1 LPFRLD
7 PSVHPSQEIRT
18 MNRFRA
24 IAGVLVAAAVVVV
37 VLALTGGSTKN
48 SSAATRPPAGATPA
62 YGTKAP
68 TSAPSRAG
76 TVIQAQTS
84 SLGRVLTD
92 GHGRTLYLFEA
103 DKPNVSKLSAAGLRI
118 WPPFAATGKPQAKSG
133 ALAAK
138 IGTIT
143 GADNKPQVTYDRH
156 PLYYYVGDAKPG
168 QTSGQALDQFGAE
181 WYVLAPSG
189 NKIDNG

>member
-1 LPFRLD
+1 M
-7 PSVHPSQEIRT
+7 S
-18 MNRFRA
+18 RFRA
-24 IAGVLVAAAVVVV
+24 IAGVIVAAAIVVV
-37 VLALTGGSTKN
+37 VLALTGGSTKKN
-48 SSAATRPPAGATPA
+48 AAAGAATRAPAGATSA
-62 YGTKAP
+62 YGA
-68 TSAPSRAG
+68 SASSPGAGRAG
-76 TVIQAQTS
+76 TIIQAHAS

-103 DKPNVSKLSAAGLRI
+103 DKPNVSKLSAAGLSI

-138 IGTIT
+138 IATIT
-143 GADNKPQVTYDRH
+143 GANGKPQVSYDRH
-156 PLYYYVGDAKPG
+156 PLYYYVGDTKPG
-168 QTSGQALDQFGAE
+168 QTSGQALNQFGAE

>member
-1 LPFRLD
+1 
-7 PSVHPSQEIRT
+7 

-24 IAGVLVAAAVVVV
+24 IAGVLVAAAIVVV
-37 VLALTGGSTKN
+37 VLALTGGSTKKTAA
-48 SSAATRPPAGATPA
+48 SAATRAPAGATSA
-62 YGTKAP
+62 YGAP
-68 TSAPSRAG
+68 ATSTGARRAG
-76 TVIQAQTS
+76 TIIKAQTS

-103 DKPNVSKLSAAGLRI
+103 DKPNVSKLSAAGLSI

>member
-1 LPFRLD
+1 
-7 PSVHPSQEIRT
+7 

-24 IAGVLVAAAVVVV
+24 IVGVIGIAAIVVV
-37 VLALTGGSTKN
+37 VLALTGGSSKKN
-48 SSAATRPPAGATPA
+48 AAARAATPAPAGATSA
-62 YGTKAP
+62 YGTPAA
-68 TSAPSRAG
+68 TAGAARAG
-76 TVIQAQTS
+76 TIIKAQTS

-103 DKPNVSKLSAAGLRI
+103 DKPNVSNLSAAGLSI
-118 WPPFAATGKPQAKSG
+118 WPPFAATGKPQARSG

-143 GADNKPQVTYDRH
+143 GANGKPQLTYDRH
-156 PLYYYVGDAKPG
+156 PLYYYVGDTKPG
-168 QTSGQALDQFGAE
+168 QTTGQALNQFGAE

>member
-1 LPFRLD
+1 
-7 PSVHPSQEIRT
+7 

-24 IAGVLVAAAVVVV
+24 IVGVIAAAAIVVVV
-37 VLALTGGSTKN
+37 VLALSGGSTKKN
-48 SSAATRPPAGATPA
+48 AAASAATRAPAGATSA
-62 YGTKAP
+62 YGAAASRTGA
-68 TSAPSRAG
+68 SRAG
-76 TVIQAQTS
+76 TIVQAHSS
-84 SLGRVLTD
+84 SLGRLLTD

-103 DKPNVSKLSAAGLRI
+103 DQPNVSKLSAAGLSI
-118 WPPFAATGKPQAKSG
+118 WPPFAATGKLQAKSG

>member
-1 LPFRLD
+1 
-7 PSVHPSQEIRT
+7 

-24 IAGVLVAAAVVVV
+24 IAGVLVAVAIVVV

-48 SSAATRPPAGATPA
+48 SSAATRPPAGATSA
-62 YGTKAP
+62 YGTKAS

-84 SLGRVLTD
+84 SLGRMLTD
-92 GHGRTLYLFEA
+92 GHGRTLYLFAA
-103 DKPNVSKLSAAGLRI
+103 DKPNVSKLSAAGLSI
-118 WPPFAATGKPQAKSG
+118 WPPFGATGKPQAKSG

-143 GADNKPQVTYDRH
+143 GANGKAQVTYDSH
-156 PLYYYVGDAKPG
+156 PLYYYVGDTKPG
-168 QTSGQALDQFGAE
+168 QTSGQALNQFGAE

>member
-1 LPFRLD
+1 
-7 PSVHPSQEIRT
+7 

-24 IAGVLVAAAVVVV
+24 IAGLIGVAAIVVV
-37 VLALTGGSTKN
+37 VLALTGGSTKKN
-48 SSAATRPPAGATPA
+48 ASASAATRAPAGATSA
-62 YGTKAP
+62 YGTTASS
-68 TSAPSRAG
+68 TGASRAG
-76 TVIQAQTS
+76 TIIQAQTS
-84 SLGRVLTD
+84 SLGRLLTD

-103 DKPNVSKLSAAGLRI
+103 DKPNVSKLSAAGLSI
-118 WPPFAATGKPQAKSG
+118 WPPFAATGKPQARSG

-143 GADNKPQVTYDRH
+143 GTNGKAQVTYDGH
-156 PLYYYVGDAKPG
+156 PLYYYVGDTKPG
-168 QTSGQALDQFGAE
+168 QTSGQALNQFGAE

>member
-1 LPFRLD
+1 
-7 PSVHPSQEIRT
+7 

-24 IAGVLVAAAVVVV
+24 IAGLIVAAAIVVV
-37 VLALTGGSTKN
+37 VLALTGGSTKK
-48 SSAATRPPAGATPA
+48 SAASAATRAPAGATSA
-62 YGTKAP
+62 YGAP
-68 TSAPSRAG
+68 ASSSGASRAG
-76 TVIQAQTS
+76 TIIKAQTS

-103 DKPNVSKLSAAGLRI
+103 DKPNVSKLSAAGLSI
-118 WPPFAATGKPQAKSG
+118 WPPFAPTGKPRAKSG

-143 GADNKPQVTYDRH
+143 GANGKAQLTYAGH
-156 PLYYYVGDAKPG
+156 PLYYYVGDTKSG
-168 QTSGQALDQFGAE
+168 QTSGQALNQFGAE

>member
-1 LPFRLD
+1 
-7 PSVHPSQEIRT
+7 

-24 IAGVLVAAAVVVV
+24 IAGVIVAAAIV
-37 VLALTGGSTKN
+37 VLVLSLTGGSNTYEN
-48 SSAATRPPAGATPA
+48 AAAGAATPAPAGATSA
-62 YGTKAP
+62 YGTPAP
-68 TSAPSRAG
+68 TTGAARAG
-76 TVIQAQTS
+76 TIVQAHTS
-84 SLGRVLTD
+84 SLGRLLTD
-92 GHGRTLYLFEA
+92 GNGRTLYLFEA
-103 DKPNVSKLSAAGLRI
+103 DRPNVSKLSAAGLSI
-118 WPPFAATGKPQAKSG
+118 WPPLAATGKPQATSG

-143 GADNKPQVTYDRH
+143 GANGKAQVTYDRH
-156 PLYYYVGDAKPG
+156 PLYYYVGDTKPG